1 MHDALTVQ
9 HAACSIQHPASSMLH
24 AACCMLHAMLH
35 AMLHPACSILQ
46 LRGALALVQLVS
58 ATELPSL
65 ALVCNRAGTKSCRQV

>member
-24 AACCMLHAMLH
+24 AACCMLH